1 MSDTAPPDRPPD
13 DSARQ
18 HHLSMIQGIVDRLAG
33 NSAQMKNWTVAI
45 LAALLLFSQAAADGE
60 DRVFAGIAMLV
71 LTLVFWWLGGYYLKK
86 ERQFRHLYDKV
97 RQIDPAQID
106 YSMDVLE
113 FEKRDNCRY
122 FRLLS
127 SPSLSLFYATLALLC
142 VVYIV
147 LSIVLS

>member
-1 MSDTAPPDRPPD
+1 MRDTAQPDRPLN

-60 DRVFAGIAMLV
+60 DQVFAGIAMLV

-122 FRLLS
+122 FRLL
-127 SPSLSLFYATLALLC
+127 PSVSLLFYVALVILC
-142 VVYIV
+142 AVYIFIV
-147 LSIVLS
+147 LS

>member
-45 LAALLLFSQAAADGE
+45 LAALLLFSRAAADGE

-71 LTLVFWWLGGYYLKK
+71 LTLVFWGLDGYYLKQ
-86 ERQFRHLYDKV
+86 ERLFRRLYDKA
-97 RQIDPAQID
+97 RQIDPAQVD
-106 YSMDVLE
+106 YSMDVSE

-122 FRLLS
+122 FRLL
-127 SPSLSLFYATLALLC
+127 PSVSLLFYAALVILC
-142 VVYIV
+142 AVYIFIV
-147 LSIVLS
+147 LS